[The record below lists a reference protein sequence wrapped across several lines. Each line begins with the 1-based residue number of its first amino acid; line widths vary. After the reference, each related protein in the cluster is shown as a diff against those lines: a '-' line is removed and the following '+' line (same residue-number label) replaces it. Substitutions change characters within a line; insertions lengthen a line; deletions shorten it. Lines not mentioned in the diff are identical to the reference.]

1 MSADGGNAMLR
12 TTPETGAGGA
22 GADNHLQREVMPFL
36 NRITLN
42 LRVLVIGLLCAL
54 ATPALASDSTPAS
67 AKAPE
72 VPLNPQTSIYK
83 ATLDHGISF
92 NGKAVRRLSQR
103 KDGLWEFHFDV
114 TSFIADIHESVV
126 FRWTGR
132 QVMPLHYRYELTGW
146 AVPDRDA
153 KLDFD
158 WDKDQVRND
167 VQNKPWNMPIH
178 PGVLDRLGFQLQLRQ
193 DLKAGKKRM
202 TYYIAD
208 GGKLKDYEFAVVNE
222 GPLDTK
228 HGTINTIQVDQVR
241 DPHNHKRE
249 THLWFVPQWD
259 YLLVRMIQI
268 ENGTKYEIYLDSA
281 QLPDKTINGTKSDQS
296 TESQRRLLGP

>member
-1 MSADGGNAMLR
+1 MLARGGNAMLR
-12 TTPETGAGGA
+12 ISSETGAGGA
-22 GADNHLQREVMPFL
+22 SADRHLQRQAMPQL
-36 NRITLN
+36 NRIMPN
-42 LRVLVIGLLCAL
+42 LRVWIVSLLCAL
-54 ATPALASDSTPAS
+54 ALPALANDKTSS
-67 AKAPE
+67 AAATSQ
-72 VPLNPQTSIYK
+72 VTLNPQTSVYK

-92 NGKAVRRLSQR
+92 KGKAVRRLSQR

-126 FRWTGR
+126 FRWNGQ
-132 QVMPLHYRYELTGW
+132 QVVPLHYRYELTGW

-158 WDKDQVRND
+158 WSKDQVRND

-193 DLKAGKKRM
+193 DLKAGKKNM

-208 GGKLKDYEFAVVNE
+208 GGKLKDYEFAVVKE

-228 HGTINTIQVDQVR
+228 HGTIDTIQVDQVR

-249 THLWFVPQWD
+249 THLWFVPKWD

-281 QLPDKTINGTKSDQS
+281 QLPDKTIDATKSDDS
-296 TESQRRLLGP
+296 TESRRRLLGP